1 MLPETV
7 QLQIPFQ
14 VLVDAIASL
23 KIEEKRQLWQ
33 LLNAEITQ
41 AEINQPSQ
49 VQIQNNNG
57 LDYQPTGEILTLA
70 EIRDRYPREWVLIA
84 DTESDDLWNVIR
96 GEVLAHSPER
106 KEIDRAL
113 TNFQNVR
120 SISIEYTGP
129 IPDDY
134 MDFLTPIKAIIYAKE
149 GEIRIRL

>member
-23 KIEEKRQLWQ
+23 PLAEKRRIGQ
-33 LLNAEITQ
+33 LLNEEITQ
-41 AEINQPSQ
+41 AETNQPSQ
-49 VQIQNNNG
+49 VLIQNNNG
-57 LDYQPTGEILTLA
+57 SDYKPTGEILTAA

-96 GEVLAHSPER
+96 GEVLAHSPQRE
-106 KEIDRAL
+106 EIDRAL
-113 TNFQNVR
+113 TIFKDVR

-129 IPDDY
+129 IPDEY
-134 MDFLTPIKAIIYAKE
+134 SVLS
-149 GEIRIRL
+149 

>member
-23 KIEEKRQLWQ
+23 PLEEKRRLWQ
-33 LLNAEITQ
+33 LLNEEITQ
-41 AEINQPSQ
+41 SETDLPSQ
-49 VQIQNNNG
+49 VLIQNNNG
-57 LDYQPTGEILTLA
+57 SDYKPTGEILTAA

-96 GEVLAHSPER
+96 GEVLAHSPQRE
-106 KEIDRAL
+106 EIDRAL
-113 TNFQNVR
+113 TKFKDVR

-129 IPDDY
+129 IPDEY
-134 MDFLTPIKAIIYAKE
+134 SVLS
-149 GEIRIRL
+149 

>member
-14 VLVDAIASL
+14 FLVDAIASL
-23 KIEEKRQLWQ
+23 QLDEKRRLWQ
-33 LLNAEITQ
+33 LLNEEITQ
-41 AEINQPSQ
+41 AETNQPSQ
-49 VQIQNNNG
+49 VPIQNNNG
-57 LDYQPTGEILTLA
+57 SDYKPTGEILTAA

-106 KEIDRAL
+106 EEIDRAL
-113 TNFQNVR
+113 TKFQDIR

-129 IPDDY
+129 IPEEY
-134 MDFLTPIKAIIYAKE
+134 SVIS
-149 GEIRIRL
+149 

>member
-1 MLPETV
+1 MSLETV

-23 KIEEKRQLWQ
+23 KLEEKRRLWQ
-33 LLNAEITQ
+33 LLNQEITQ
-41 AEINQPSQ
+41 AETNKPSQ
-49 VQIQNNNG
+49 VPLQNNNG
-57 LDYQPTGEILTLA
+57 SDYQPTGEILTAA

-106 KEIDRAL
+106 EEIDRAL
-113 TNFQNVR
+113 TKFQDVR
-120 SISIEYTGP
+120 SMSVEYTGP

-134 MDFLTPIKAIIYAKE
+134 SVIS
-149 GEIRIRL
+149 

>member
-1 MLPETV
+1 MFPETV

-23 KIEEKRQLWQ
+23 KLEEKRLLWQ
-33 LLNAEITQ
+33 LLNEEITRS
-41 AEINQPSQ
+41 ETNQPSQ
-49 VQIQNNNG
+49 VLIQNNNG
-57 LDYQPTGEILTLA
+57 SDYQPTGEILTVA

-106 KEIDRAL
+106 EEIDRAL
-113 TNFQNVR
+113 TKFKDVR

-129 IPDDY
+129 IPDEY
-134 MDFLTPIKAIIYAKE
+134 SVLS
-149 GEIRIRL
+149 

>member
-23 KIEEKRQLWQ
+23 PLEEKRRLWQ
-33 LLNAEITQ
+33 LLNEEITQ
-41 AEINQPSQ
+41 AETDLPSQ
-49 VQIQNNNG
+49 VLIQNNNG
-57 LDYQPTGEILTLA
+57 SDYKPTGEILTAA

-106 KEIDRAL
+106 EEIDQAL
-113 TNFQNVR
+113 TKFQDVR

-129 IPDDY
+129 VPDEY
-134 MDFLTPIKAIIYAKE
+134 SVLS
-149 GEIRIRL
+149 

>member
-23 KIEEKRQLWQ
+23 KLEEKRRLWQ
-33 LLNAEITQ
+33 LLNEEITQ
-41 AEINQPSQ
+41 AETNQPSQ
-49 VQIQNNNG
+49 VPIQNNNG
-57 LDYQPTGEILTLA
+57 SDYQPTGEILTAA

-106 KEIDRAL
+106 EEIDQAL
-113 TNFQNVR
+113 TKFKDIR
-120 SISIEYTGP
+120 SMSIEYTGP

-134 MDFLTPIKAIIYAKE
+134 SVIS
-149 GEIRIRL
+149 

>member
-1 MLPETV
+1 MFRETV

-23 KIEEKRQLWQ
+23 KPEDKRRIWQ
-33 LLNAEITQ
+33 LLNEQITQ
-41 AEINQPSQ
+41 AETNQPSQ
-49 VQIQNNNG
+49 VLIQNNNES
-57 LDYQPTGEILTLA
+57 DYKPTGEILTAA
-70 EIRDRYPREWVLIA
+70 EIRDRHPREWVLIA

-106 KEIDRAL
+106 DEIDQAL
-113 TNFQNVR
+113 TKFPDIR

-134 MDFLTPIKAIIYAKE
+134 SLIS
-149 GEIRIRL
+149 

>member
-23 KIEEKRQLWQ
+23 QLEEKRRLWQ
-33 LLNAEITQ
+33 ILNEEITQ
-41 AEINQPSQ
+41 AETNQLSQ
-49 VQIQNNNG
+49 VLIQNNNG
-57 LDYQPTGEILTLA
+57 SDYQPTGEILTA
-70 EIRDRYPREWVLIA
+70 TEIRDRYPREWVLIA

-106 KEIDRAL
+106 EEIDRAL
-113 TNFQNVR
+113 TKFKDIR

-134 MDFLTPIKAIIYAKE
+134 SAIS
-149 GEIRIRL
+149 

>member
-23 KIEEKRQLWQ
+23 PLEEKRRLWQ
-33 LLNAEITQ
+33 LLNEEITQ
-41 AEINQPSQ
+41 AETDLPSQ
-49 VQIQNNNG
+49 VLIQNNNG
-57 LDYQPTGEILTLA
+57 SDYKPTGEILTAA

-106 KEIDRAL
+106 EEIDQAL
-113 TNFQNVR
+113 TKFQDIR
-120 SISIEYTGP
+120 SISIEFIGP
-129 IPDDY
+129 IPDEY
-134 MDFLTPIKAIIYAKE
+134 SVIL
-149 GEIRIRL
+149 

>member
-23 KIEEKRQLWQ
+23 PLAEKRRLWQ
-33 LLNAEITQ
+33 LLNEEITQ
-41 AEINQPSQ
+41 AETDLPSQ
-49 VQIQNNNG
+49 VLIQNNNG
-57 LDYQPTGEILTLA
+57 SDYKPTGEILTAA

-96 GEVLAHSPER
+96 GEVLAHSPQRE
-106 KEIDRAL
+106 EIDRAL
-113 TNFQNVR
+113 TKFKDVR

-129 IPDDY
+129 IPDEY
-134 MDFLTPIKAIIYAKE
+134 SVLS
-149 GEIRIRL
+149 

>member
-23 KIEEKRQLWQ
+23 PLEEKRRLWQ
-33 LLNAEITQ
+33 LLNEEITQ
-41 AEINQPSQ
+41 AETDLPSQ
-49 VQIQNNNG
+49 VLIQNNNG
-57 LDYQPTGEILTLA
+57 SDYKPTGEILTAA

-106 KEIDRAL
+106 EEIDQAL
-113 TNFQNVR
+113 KKFQEIR
-120 SISIEYTGP
+120 SISIEYTGT
-129 IPDDY
+129 IPDEY
-134 MDFLTPIKAIIYAKE
+134 SAI
-149 GEIRIRL
+149 L

>member
-23 KIEEKRQLWQ
+23 KLEEKRRLWQ
-33 LLNAEITQ
+33 LLNEEITQ
-41 AEINQPSQ
+41 AETDLPSQ
-49 VQIQNNNG
+49 VLIQNNNG
-57 LDYQPTGEILTLA
+57 SDYKPTGEILTAA

-96 GEVLAHSPER
+96 GEVLAHSPQRE
-106 KEIDRAL
+106 EIDRAL
-113 TNFQNVR
+113 TKFKDVR

-129 IPDDY
+129 IPDEY
-134 MDFLTPIKAIIYAKE
+134 SVLS
-149 GEIRIRL
+149 

>member
-23 KIEEKRQLWQ
+23 PLEEKRRLWQ
-33 LLNAEITQ
+33 LLNEEITQ
-41 AEINQPSQ
+41 AETDPPSQ
-49 VQIQNNNG
+49 VLIQNNNG
-57 LDYQPTGEILTLA
+57 SDYKPTGEILTAA

-106 KEIDRAL
+106 EEIDQAL
-113 TNFQNVR
+113 TNFQEIR
-120 SISIEYTGP
+120 SISIEFIGP
-129 IPDDY
+129 IPDEY
-134 MDFLTPIKAIIYAKE
+134 SVIL
-149 GEIRIRL
+149 

>member
-23 KIEEKRQLWQ
+23 QLEEKRRLWQ
-33 LLNAEITQ
+33 LLNEEITQ
-41 AEINQPSQ
+41 AETNQPSQ
-49 VQIQNNNG
+49 VLIQNNNG
-57 LDYQPTGEILTLA
+57 SDYKPIGEILTAA

-96 GEVLAHSPER
+96 GEVLAHSPQRE
-106 KEIDRAL
+106 EIDRAL
-113 TNFQNVR
+113 TKFKDVR

-129 IPDDY
+129 IPDEY
-134 MDFLTPIKAIIYAKE
+134 SAI
-149 GEIRIRL
+149 L

>member
-14 VLVDAIASL
+14 VLLDAIASL
-23 KIEEKRQLWQ
+23 QLEEKRRLWQ
-33 LLNAEITQ
+33 ILNEEITQ
-41 AEINQPSQ
+41 AETNQPSQ
-49 VQIQNNNG
+49 VLIQNNNG
-57 LDYQPTGEILTLA
+57 SDYQPTGEILTA
-70 EIRDRYPREWVLIA
+70 TEIRDRYPREWVLIA

-106 KEIDRAL
+106 EEIDRAL
-113 TNFQNVR
+113 TKFKDIR

-134 MDFLTPIKAIIYAKE
+134 SAIS
-149 GEIRIRL
+149 

>member
-23 KIEEKRQLWQ
+23 PLEEKRRLWQ
-33 LLNAEITQ
+33 LLNEEITQ
-41 AEINQPSQ
+41 AETDLPSQ
-49 VQIQNNNG
+49 VLIQNNNG
-57 LDYQPTGEILTLA
+57 SDYKPTGEILTAA

-106 KEIDRAL
+106 EEIDQAL
-113 TNFQNVR
+113 TKFQEIR
-120 SISIEYTGP
+120 SISIEFIGP
-129 IPDDY
+129 IPDEY
-134 MDFLTPIKAIIYAKE
+134 SVIL
-149 GEIRIRL
+149 

>member
-23 KIEEKRQLWQ
+23 PLEEKRRLWQ
-33 LLNAEITQ
+33 LLNEEITQ
-41 AEINQPSQ
+41 AETDLPSQ
-49 VQIQNNNG
+49 VLIQNNNG
-57 LDYQPTGEILTLA
+57 SDYKPTGEILTAA

-96 GEVLAHSPER
+96 GEVLAHSPQPE
-106 KEIDRAL
+106 EIDRAL
-113 TNFQNVR
+113 TKFKEVR

-129 IPDDY
+129 IPDEY
-134 MDFLTPIKAIIYAKE
+134 SVLS
-149 GEIRIRL
+149 

>member
-1 MLPETV
+1 MFPETV

-23 KIEEKRQLWQ
+23 KLEEKRLLWQ
-33 LLNAEITQ
+33 LLNEEITRS
-41 AEINQPSQ
+41 ETNQQSQ

-57 LDYQPTGEILTLA
+57 SDYKPIGEILTAA

-96 GEVLAHSPER
+96 GEVLAHSPQRE
-106 KEIDRAL
+106 EIDRAL
-113 TNFQNVR
+113 TKFKDVR

-129 IPDDY
+129 IPDEY
-134 MDFLTPIKAIIYAKE
+134 SVLS
-149 GEIRIRL
+149 

>member
-23 KIEEKRQLWQ
+23 PLEEKRRLWQ
-33 LLNAEITQ
+33 LLNEEITQ
-41 AEINQPSQ
+41 AETDLPSQ
-49 VQIQNNNG
+49 VLILNNNG
-57 LDYQPTGEILTLA
+57 SDYKPTGEILTVA

-96 GEVLAHSPER
+96 GEVLAHSPQRE
-106 KEIDRAL
+106 EIDQAL
-113 TNFQNVR
+113 TKFQDVR

-129 IPDDY
+129 VPDEY
-134 MDFLTPIKAIIYAKE
+134 SVLS
-149 GEIRIRL
+149 

>member
-1 MLPETV
+1 MNPETV

-23 KIEEKRQLWQ
+23 KIEEKRLLWQ
-33 LLNAEITQ
+33 LLNAEIDR
-41 AEINQPSQ
+41 AETNHPSP
-49 VQIQNNNG
+49 VRLQNNNG
-57 LDYQPTGEILTLA
+57 SDYQPIGEILTVE

-106 KEIDRAL
+106 EEIDRAL
-113 TNFQNVR
+113 TKFQDIR

-129 IPDDY
+129 IPDEY
-134 MDFLTPIKAIIYAKE
+134 SVVL
-149 GEIRIRL
+149 

>member
-1 MLPETV
+1 MLTETV

-23 KIEEKRQLWQ
+23 KPEDKLRLWQ
-33 LLNAEITQ
+33 LFNEQITQ
-41 AEINQPSQ
+41 SEINQPSP
-49 VQIQNNNG
+49 VLIQNNNG
-57 LDYQPTGEILTLA
+57 SDYKATGKILTVA
-70 EIRDRYPREWVLIA
+70 EIRERYPREWVLIA

-106 KEIDRAL
+106 EQIDRAL
-113 TNFQNVR
+113 TKFTDIR

-134 MDFLTPIKAIIYAKE
+134 SLIS
-149 GEIRIRL
+149 

>member
-23 KIEEKRQLWQ
+23 KLEEKRRLWQ
-33 LLNAEITQ
+33 LLNEEITQ
-41 AEINQPSQ
+41 AETNQQSQ
-49 VQIQNNNG
+49 VPIQNNNG
-57 LDYQPTGEILTLA
+57 SDYKSIGEILTAA

-106 KEIDRAL
+106 EEIDRAL
-113 TNFQNVR
+113 TNFKDIR

-129 IPDDY
+129 IPEEY
-134 MDFLTPIKAIIYAKE
+134 SVIS
-149 GEIRIRL
+149 

>member
-14 VLVDAIASL
+14 VLVDVIASL
-23 KIEEKRQLWQ
+23 QLEEKRRLWQ
-33 LLNAEITQ
+33 LLNEEITQ
-41 AEINQPSQ
+41 AETDLPSQ
-49 VQIQNNNG
+49 VLIQNNNG
-57 LDYQPTGEILTLA
+57 SDYKPTGEILTAA

-96 GEVLAHSPER
+96 GEVLAHSPQRE
-106 KEIDRAL
+106 EIDRAL
-113 TNFQNVR
+113 TKFKDVR

-134 MDFLTPIKAIIYAKE
+134 SVLS
-149 GEIRIRL
+149 

>member
-23 KIEEKRQLWQ
+23 PLEEKRRLWQ
-33 LLNAEITQ
+33 LLNEEITQ
-41 AEINQPSQ
+41 AETDLPSQ
-49 VQIQNNNG
+49 VLIQNNNG
-57 LDYQPTGEILTLA
+57 SDYKPTGEILTAA

-96 GEVLAHSPER
+96 GEVLAHSPQRE
-106 KEIDRAL
+106 EIDRAL
-113 TNFQNVR
+113 TKFKDVR

-129 IPDDY
+129 IPDEY
-134 MDFLTPIKAIIYAKE
+134 SVLS
-149 GEIRIRL
+149 